1 MVAINRFM
9 QKIIEIQVNNT
20 KNTDDPTV
28 FNKDWALVRTFKKY
42 ARPVPQHNLTNIN
55 LSEIKRKTKLALII
69 MPGWAVHLPP
79 YGLAKL
85 AGVTKAAGYQTTI
98 YDINVKSWHYLKGK
112 TESDVWVQDK
122 DWMWNDR
129 LTYLKVIHPKL
140 EPLFNE
146 YIEKIVEAKPDVIG
160 FSIFHSNEIATGLFI
175 LKLKKLL
182 PDVKIILGGPQVID
196 IGMLNKV
203 LFTASDYVI
212 QGEGEQNLVDLLG
225 RIDAGEE
232 SKEKVIKSMVRL
244 NLDGLPNSDYSQFD
258 FNDYIVPN
266 AINIEFTRGCVAKCV
281 FCSET
286 NYWKYRGRQS
296 LSVLDEIKYLHETY
310 GTDLVWFVDSLV
322 NGNLNELRAFVLGV
336 AEMQLPIQWV
346 GQARCDNR
354 MDADY
359 FIDLARGGCKE
370 LMVGSESGSQQV
382 LDLMKK
388 NIKVAD
394 IEKNFR
400 DASNAGI
407 SISSNWMMGFP
418 NEEIQDVAKSF
429 MLIGRVSPFQKN
441 SGYNT
446 GISALQITPGTE
458 LNDHKEKFQV
468 SQEEYEGAW
477 TTFDLANTKLH
488 RLIREKTLL
497 IFLNEICKRNN
508 SEIYTVEIKLIADT
522 YNIQYQSSHENYDT
536 VYEDFDFNII
546 KPNINAIADSAVNEI
561 WPLLWSTWKF
571 FGAYDIDIIF
581 DPALESMNFGRL
593 TCDYHASY
601 KFSIDAKGHWAAD
614 FKFNYNQKDKLTT
627 DYSFVFDW
635 KEKGQW
641 K

>member
-1 MVAINRFM
+1 MK
-9 QKIIEIQVNNT
+9 KIINIEVNNT
-20 KNTDDPTV
+20 TNIIDNTV
-28 FNKDWALVRTFKKY
+28 FKRDWAIVRTLKQY
-42 ARPVPQHNLTNIN
+42 AKPTPQRNLTDIN
-55 LSEIKRKTKLALII
+55 LFNIKRDTKLLLVI
-69 MPGWAVHLPP
+69 MPGWAIHLPP

-112 TESDVWVQDK
+112 TESDLWGQDK
-122 DWMWNDR
+122 DWMWGDR
-129 LTYLKVIHPKL
+129 SAYLKVIHPIL
-140 EPLFNE
+140 ETLFDE
-146 YIEKIVEAKPDVIG
+146 YLRKIVEAKPDVIG

-196 IGMLNKV
+196 IGMINRI
-203 LFTASDYVI
+203 LFAVSDYVL
-212 QGEGEQNLVDLLG
+212 QGEGEQNLIDLL
-225 RIDAGEE
+225 EQFE
-232 SKEKVIKSMVRL
+232 SGIYPKEKIIKSTGRL
-244 NLDGLPNSDYSQFD
+244 NLDGLPNCDYSQID
-258 FNDYIVPN
+258 FNDYILPN

-296 LSVLDEIKYLHETY
+296 LSVLNEVKYLYETY
-310 GTDLVWFVDSLV
+310 NLDLLWFVDSLV
-322 NGNLNELRAFVLGV
+322 NGNLNELRAFALGI
-336 AEMQLPIQWV
+336 AELQIPTKWI
-346 GQARCDNR
+346 GQARCDYR

-359 FIDLARGGCKE
+359 FIDLAKGGCKQ
-370 LMVGSESGSQQV
+370 LTIGSESGSQTV
-382 LDLMKK
+382 LNLMRK

-418 NEEIQDVAKSF
+418 NEEIQDVAKTF

-458 LNDHKEKFQV
+458 LNDNKEKFQV

-477 TTFDLANTKLH
+477 TTFSLTNTKLH